1 MYSNDKQGLWHA
13 WLSVTLM
20 ALSQW
25 PGALRSR
32 TRGLWLQ
39 VALPLMLGCAL
50 LVAASA
56 ASAAT
61 ETVTYIHTDVSGSPL
76 AATDSNG
83 AVVWKESYRAY
94 GERWLQQSG
103 TGQQTQWFHG
113 KEQDAATG
121 LQYFGARYYD
131 PAVGRFLGVDPVDFQ
146 EGNLHSFNRFTYG
159 NNNPVKYIDPD
170 GKFPLLVLIPVVWS
184 ATGAVTSGAVS
195 AGAQQMMAGQIRWG
209 GVGGVLDAAGDGLI
223 LGPVFGAS
231 AAKGSGADVV
241 KSGLSE
247 ARAARDALA
256 AELAPLRGRAPA
268 TVTGGYNVK
277 TGEVAARSCGGGLCA
292 ENHVVD
298 ALGGVKSD
306 IRFTEAVRPRT
317 GAEVP
322 VCNRCEVTFG
332 REPFPSNTRFKSDE

>member
-131 PAVGRFLGVDPVDFQ
+131 PAVGRFLGVDPIDFQ

-159 NNNPVKYIDPD
+159 NNNPVKYKDPD
-170 GKFPLLVLIPVVWS
+170 GGYAEAAFEALSLAIGIDSFRKNFGAGNYGAAAVDGLGVAADAVLAAIPMAPGVAGLGIKAYRGAGDAVAGVSGVWQSSKF
-184 ATGAVTSGAVS
+184 
-195 AGAQQMMAGQIRWG
+195 
-209 GVGGVLDAAGDGLI
+209 DAAKMEHIFSADHVRSGIMELGQSKDVI
-223 LGPVFGAS
+223 LGQ
-231 AAKGSGADVV
+231 
-241 KSGLSE
+241 
-247 ARAARDALA
+247 ARDALLA
-256 AELAPLRGRAPA
+256 ANNSGNLREGMNTVFTKMNGHDA
-268 TVTGGYNVK
+268 TVRAFFK
-277 TGEVAARSCGGGLCA
+277 DGEMQSMNL
-292 ENHVVD
+292 
-298 ALGGVKSD
+298 
-306 IRFTEAVRPRT
+306 
-317 GAEVP
+317 
-322 VCNRCEVTFG
+322 
-332 REPFPSNTRFKSDE
+332 FKGTSERAGQYVIDLR

>member
-1 MYSNDKQGLWHA
+1 MYLNDKQGLWHA

-32 TRGLWLQ
+32 AKGLWLQ

-103 TGQQTQWFHG
+103 TGQQSQWFHG
-113 KEQDAATG
+113 KEQDPNTG

-146 EGNLHSFNRFTYG
+146 EGNPHSFNRFAYG
-159 NNNPVKYIDPD
+159 NNNPVKYKDPD
-170 GKFPLLVLIPVVWS
+170 GGYAEAAFEALSLAIGIDSFRKNF
-184 ATGAVTSGAVS
+184 GAGNYGA
-195 AGAQQMMAGQIRWG
+195 
-209 GVGGVLDAAGDGLI
+209 AAVDGLGVAADAVLAAVPVAPGVAG
-223 LGPVFGAS
+223 LGIKAIRESSFA
-231 AAKGSGADVV
+231 AAKGDVAFFRGAKAGEAPSFVPRPSDFKVDA
-241 KSGLSE
+241 KSGFVKDTHGVSVFDNPLSVNSKGYVAHLVDKSSIPDSLRVIQRGNDPRHFE
-247 ARAARDALA
+247 IVPMPGANLTPQQFINACSSIVCAR
-256 AELAPLRGRAPA
+256 
-268 TVTGGYNVK
+268 
-277 TGEVAARSCGGGLCA
+277 
-292 ENHVVD
+292 
-298 ALGGVKSD
+298 
-306 IRFTEAVRPRT
+306 
-317 GAEVP
+317 
-322 VCNRCEVTFG
+322 
-332 REPFPSNTRFKSDE
+332 

>member
-32 TRGLWLQ
+32 ARGLWLRI
-39 VALPLMLGCAL
+39 ALPLMLGCAL
-50 LVAASA
+50 LGATSA

-113 KEQDAATG
+113 KEQDAGTG

-131 PAVGRFLGVDPVDFQ
+131 PEVGRFLGVDPVDFQ
-146 EGNLHSFNRFTYG
+146 EGNLHSFNRFAYG
-159 NNNPVKYIDPD
+159 NNNPVKYKDPD
-170 GKFPLLVLIPVVWS
+170 GGYAEAAVEALSLAIGIDSFRQNFNAGNRLAATVDGLGVAADVILTALPGIPGVAGLGIKSLREGGELAAKRSGTFTEISIEAKATRNS
-184 ATGAVTSGAVS
+184 AHQLNVGSTQAQAIENLASNGYAKTMSKDGTVTIMISGDKTYRFYPQSTGGGV
-195 AGAQQMMAGQIRWG
+195 AGA
-209 GVGGVLDAAGDGLI
+209 
-223 LGPVFGAS
+223 
-231 AAKGSGADVV
+231 
-241 KSGLSE
+241 KSGVPS
-247 ARAARDALA
+247 ASVSINDNIVAK
-256 AELAPLRGRAPA
+256 LRF
-268 TVTGGYNVK
+268 V
-277 TGEVAARSCGGGLCA
+277 GE
-292 ENHVVD
+292 
-298 ALGGVKSD
+298 
-306 IRFTEAVRPRT
+306 
-317 GAEVP
+317 
-322 VCNRCEVTFG
+322 
-332 REPFPSNTRFKSDE
+332 